1 MMTQKTGRKFWV
13 GWAGGENMRKCPL
26 THVEVVISCLQ
37 QTRQASI
44 RKDTLKFGGFLFF
57 RRAA

>member
-1 MMTQKTGRKFWV
+1 MPKFKPQYRRLLFIDRKIKE
-13 GWAGGENMRKCPL
+13 GSYSQ
-26 THVEVVISCLQ
+26 H
-37 QTRQASI
+37 TRQASI